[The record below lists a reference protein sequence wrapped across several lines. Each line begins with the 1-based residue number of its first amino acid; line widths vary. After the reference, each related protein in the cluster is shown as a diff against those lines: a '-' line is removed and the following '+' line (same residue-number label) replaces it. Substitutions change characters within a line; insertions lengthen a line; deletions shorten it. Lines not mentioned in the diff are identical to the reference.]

1 MKVLNHKSELQTIR
15 VIPRSYPSSLT
26 LSLRDDQT
34 NEIVTYAING
44 NDFNNADYVWNLL
57 DRDWDADAAGFSI
70 DNDYLVIQNVYSLR
84 EYHFYDL
91 TITDQD
97 GDVIY
102 KDKIFCTNQPTADFS
117 VNGDTTEWQLL
128 NNDWNLYDQVWDG
141 TIYISEPS
149 YDNDYIIL

>member
-1 MKVLNHKSELQTIR
+1 MKVLNNKNELQTIR
-15 VIPRSYPSSLT
+15 IIPRSYPSSLT

-34 NEIVTYAING
+34 NDVVNYTLTG

-57 DRDWDADAAGFSI
+57 DRNWDADAAGFGI
-70 DNDYLVIQNVYSLR
+70 DNDYLVIENVYSLR

-91 TITDQD
+91 TVTDQD

-102 KDKIFCTNQPTADFS
+102 KDKIFCTNQPTAEFS
-117 VNGDTTEWQLL
+117 VNGSLTEWQLVE
-128 NNDWNLYDQVWDG
+128 NNFNEYAELWDDN
-141 TIYISEPS
+141 IYVEEPS